1 MRDAEHLSGM
11 ADAPDSKNF
20 SGPLNPVGRE
30 GQVEVKDPPETAMHM
45 SAEEADLS
53 GIRMLDAADEARRQ
67 RDARRKPRG

>member
-1 MRDAEHLSGM
+1 MAKTADSG
-11 ADAPDSKNF
+11 SF

-30 GQVEVKDPPETAMHM
+30 GQVEVKDPPEAAMHM

-67 RDARRKPRG
+67 RDARRKPKS

>member
-1 MRDAEHLSGM
+1 MAKTADSG
-11 ADAPDSKNF
+11 NF

-67 RDARRKPRG
+67 RDARRKPKS

>member
-1 MRDAEHLSGM
+1 MAKTSDSGK
-11 ADAPDSKNF
+11 S

-30 GQVEVKDPPETAMHM
+30 GQVEVRDPPEDAMHM

-67 RDARRKPRG
+67 RDARRKPKS